1 MPAAGAHL
9 RQYAPFLPAACR
21 HVARSRV
28 RLDRTPFQTAIV
40 DLSHDGRGVAR
51 REGEGGKV
59 TFVAGALP
67 GEVVLAEPT
76 ARNRHFDEARTL
88 EVLQASPQRVA
99 PRCPHFG
106 VCAGCVLQHLAED
119 QQIVAKQRVLLDN
132 LQRIGHVTPQAVL
145 PALSGEPWGYR
156 RKGRFSVR
164 RVEKKDKTLVG
175 FRELDPRFVADLG
188 VCHTVIPQIGFK
200 VAALA
205 ELVEGLDGKRDIPQI
220 EFIAGDPAPGHSGVA
235 LTIRHMQ
242 PLSQAD
248 QAALVAFAQAHDFA
262 IFLQP
267 GGVDSVHPLYPQQ
280 VPLSF
285 RLPQWDVELA
295 FRPLDFI
302 QVNASLN
309 QKMIAHAL
317 ALLGAGPQD
326 RVLDLFCGL
335 GNFTLPLA
343 RTVREAVGV
352 EGDAGLVARARENAE
367 RNALGNAQFFAA
379 DLTQDQRQ
387 APWMRQGFD
396 KLLLDPPRS
405 GALEVLQ
412 QLPLKQ
418 FQRIVYVSCHPGSLA
433 RDAGYLV
440 NEQGFELKAAG
451 AMDMFPHT
459 AHVESIAVFER

>member
-1 MPAAGAHL
+1 
-9 RQYAPFLPAACR
+9 
-21 HVARSRV
+21 VARSRS
-28 RLDRTPFQTAIV
+28 RLDRTPFQTDIL

-59 TFVAGALP
+59 TFITGALP
-67 GEVVLAEPT
+67 GEVVSAEPT

-88 EVLQASPQRVA
+88 EVLQPSPQRVT

-106 VCAGCVLQHLAED
+106 VCAGCVLQHLEES
-119 QQIVAKQRVLLDN
+119 QQIVAKQRVLTDN
-132 LQRIGHVTPQAVL
+132 LTRIGHVTPGKVL
-145 PALSGEPWGYR
+145 PPLVGDSWGYR

-175 FRELDPRFVADLG
+175 FRELDPRFVADLSQ
-188 VCHTVIPQIGFK
+188 CLTVIPEIGSK
-200 VAALA
+200 VGAMATFI
-205 ELVEGLDGKRDIPQI
+205 ETLDGKRDIPQI
-220 EFIAGDPAPGHSGVA
+220 EFIAGDEAIM

-242 PLSQAD
+242 PLTEAD
-248 QAALVAFAQAHDFA
+248 RAAWTAFGQEHGFA
-262 IFLQP
+262 ISLQP
-267 GGVDSVHPLYPQQ
+267 GGVESVQPLWPAE

-285 RLPQWDVELA
+285 KLAPWDVELA

-309 QKMIAHAL
+309 VKMIAL
-317 ALLGAGPQD
+317 ALELLEAGPD
-326 RVLDLFCGL
+326 ERVLDLFCGL

-343 RTVREAVGV
+343 RTVRDVVGV

-367 RNALGNAQFFAA
+367 RNGLANAQFHAA
-379 DLTQDQRQ
+379 DLTQDQRN

-405 GALEVLQ
+405 GAIEVLQ

-418 FQRIVYVSCHPGSLA
+418 FKRIVYVSCHPGSLA
-433 RDAGYLV
+433 RDAGFLV
-440 NEQGFELKAAG
+440 NEQGFTLVSAG

-459 AHVESIAVFER
+459 AHVESIAVFEKR

>member
-1 MPAAGAHL
+1 M
-9 RQYAPFLPAACR
+9 
-21 HVARSRV
+21 ARSRS
-28 RLDRTPFQTAIV
+28 RLDRTPFQTDIL

-59 TFVAGALP
+59 TFITGALP
-67 GEVVLAEPT
+67 GEVVSAEPT

-88 EVLQASPQRVA
+88 EVLQPSPQRVT

-106 VCAGCVLQHLAED
+106 VCAGCVLQHLEES
-119 QQIVAKQRVLLDN
+119 QQIVAKQRVLTDN
-132 LQRIGHVTPQAVL
+132 LTRIGHVTPGKVL
-145 PALSGEPWGYR
+145 PPLVGDSWGYR

-175 FRELDPRFVADLG
+175 FRELDPRFVADLSQ
-188 VCHTVIPQIGFK
+188 CLTVIPEIGSK
-200 VAALA
+200 VGAMATFI
-205 ELVEGLDGKRDIPQI
+205 ETLDGKRDIPQI
-220 EFIAGDPAPGHSGVA
+220 EFIAGDEAIM

-242 PLSQAD
+242 PLTEAD
-248 QAALVAFAQAHDFA
+248 RAAWTAFGQEHGFA
-262 IFLQP
+262 ISLQP
-267 GGVDSVHPLYPQQ
+267 GGVESVQPLWPAE

-285 RLPQWDVELA
+285 KLAPWDVELA

-309 QKMIAHAL
+309 VKMIAL
-317 ALLGAGPQD
+317 ALELLEAGPD
-326 RVLDLFCGL
+326 ERVLDLFCGL

-343 RTVREAVGV
+343 RTVRDVVGV

-367 RNALGNAQFFAA
+367 RNGLANAQFHAA
-379 DLTQDQRQ
+379 DLTQDQRN

-405 GALEVLQ
+405 GAIEVLQ

-418 FQRIVYVSCHPGSLA
+418 FKRIVYVSCHPGSLA
-433 RDAGYLV
+433 RDAGYLA
-440 NEQGFELKAAG
+440 NEQGFTLVSAG

-459 AHVESIAVFER
+459 AHVESIAVFEKR

>member
-1 MPAAGAHL
+1 
-9 RQYAPFLPAACR
+9 
-21 HVARSRV
+21 VARSRS
-28 RLDRTPFQTAIV
+28 RLDRTPFQTDIL

-51 REGEGGKV
+51 RDGEGSKV
-59 TFVAGALP
+59 TFITGALP
-67 GEVVLAEPT
+67 GEVVTAEPT

-88 EVLQASPQRVA
+88 EVLQPSAQRVT

-106 VCAGCVLQHLAED
+106 VCAGCVLQHLEES
-119 QQIVAKQRVLLDN
+119 QQIVAKQRVLMDN
-132 LQRIGHVTPQAVL
+132 LTRIGHVSPGTVL
-145 PALSGEPWGYR
+145 PPLVGESWGYR

-175 FRELDPRFVADLG
+175 FREQDPRFVADLSQ
-188 VCHTVIPQIGFK
+188 CLTVIPEIGSK
-200 VAALA
+200 VGAMATFI
-205 ELVEGLDGKRDIPQI
+205 ETLDGKRDIPQI
-220 EFIAGDPAPGHSGVA
+220 EFIAGDDAIM

-242 PLSQAD
+242 PLSDAD
-248 QAALVAFAQAHDFA
+248 RAAWTAFGQEHGFA
-262 IFLQP
+262 ISLQP
-267 GGVDSVHPLYPQQ
+267 GGVESVQPLWPAE

-285 RLPQWDVELA
+285 KLAPWDVELA

-309 QKMIAHAL
+309 VKMIAL
-317 ALLGAGPQD
+317 ALDLLDAGPD
-326 RVLDLFCGL
+326 ERVLDLFCGL

-343 RTVREAVGV
+343 RTVREVVGV
-352 EGDAGLVARARENAE
+352 EGEAGLVARAKENAA
-367 RNALGNAQFFAA
+367 RNGLDNAQFFAA

-387 APWMRQGFD
+387 TPWMRQGFD

-405 GALEVLQ
+405 GAIEVLQ

-418 FQRIVYVSCHPGSLA
+418 FKRIVYVSCHPGSLA

-440 NEQGFELKAAG
+440 NEQGFTLVSAG

-459 AHVESIAVFER
+459 AHVESIAVFEKR

>member
-1 MPAAGAHL
+1 M
-9 RQYAPFLPAACR
+9 
-21 HVARSRV
+21 ARSRS
-28 RLDRTPFQTAIV
+28 RLDRTPFQTDIL

-51 REGEGGKV
+51 REGEGAKV
-59 TFVAGALP
+59 TFITGALP
-67 GEVVLAEPT
+67 GEVVSAEPT

-88 EVLQASPQRVA
+88 EVLQPSPQRVT

-106 VCAGCVLQHLAED
+106 VCAGCVLQHLEES
-119 QQIVAKQRVLLDN
+119 QQIVAKQRVLIDN
-132 LQRIGHVTPQAVL
+132 LTRIGHVSPGTVL
-145 PALSGEPWGYR
+145 PPLVGDSWGYR

-175 FRELDPRFVADLG
+175 FRELDPRFVADLSQ
-188 VCHTVIPQIGFK
+188 CLTVIPEIGMK
-200 VAALA
+200 VGVLS
-205 ELVEGLDGKRDIPQI
+205 EFIETLDGKRDIPQI
-220 EFIAGDPAPGHSGVA
+220 EFIAGDDAIV

-242 PLSQAD
+242 PLSDAD
-248 QAALVAFAQAHDFA
+248 RAAWTAFGQEHGFA
-262 IFLQP
+262 ISLQP
-267 GGVDSVHPLYPQQ
+267 GGVESVHPLWPAE

-285 RLPQWDVELA
+285 KLAPWDVELA

-309 QKMIAHAL
+309 VKMIAL
-317 ALLGAGPQD
+317 ALELLEAGPD
-326 RVLDLFCGL
+326 ERVLDLFCGL

-343 RTVREAVGV
+343 RTVRDVVGV

-367 RNALGNAQFFAA
+367 RNGLANAQFHAA
-379 DLTQDQRQ
+379 DLTQDQRN

-405 GALEVLQ
+405 GAIEVLQ

-418 FQRIVYVSCHPGSLA
+418 FKRIVYVSCHPGSLA

-440 NEQGFELKAAG
+440 NEQGFTLVSAG

-459 AHVESIAVFER
+459 AHVESIAVFEKR

>member
-1 MPAAGAHL
+1 M
-9 RQYAPFLPAACR
+9 
-21 HVARSRV
+21 ARSRS
-28 RLDRTPFQTAIV
+28 RLDRTPFQTDIL

-59 TFVAGALP
+59 TFITGALP
-67 GEVVLAEPT
+67 GEVVSAEPT

-88 EVLQASPQRVA
+88 EVLQPSPQRVT

-106 VCAGCVLQHLAED
+106 VCAGCVLQHLEES
-119 QQIVAKQRVLLDN
+119 QQIVAKQRVLTDN
-132 LQRIGHVTPQAVL
+132 LTRIGHVTPGTVL
-145 PALSGEPWGYR
+145 PPLVGDSWGYR

-175 FRELDPRFVADLG
+175 FREQDPRFVADLSQ
-188 VCHTVIPQIGFK
+188 CLTVIPEIGSK
-200 VAALA
+200 VGAMAVFI
-205 ELVEGLDGKRDIPQI
+205 ETLDGKRDIPQI
-220 EFIAGDPAPGHSGVA
+220 EFIAGDEAIM

-242 PLSQAD
+242 PLTEAD
-248 QAALVAFAQAHDFA
+248 RAAWTAFGQEHGFA
-262 IFLQP
+262 ISLQP
-267 GGVDSVHPLYPQQ
+267 GGVESVQPLWPAE

-285 RLPQWDVELA
+285 KLAPWDVELA

-309 QKMIAHAL
+309 VKMIAL
-317 ALLGAGPQD
+317 ALELLEAGPD
-326 RVLDLFCGL
+326 ERVLDLFCGL

-343 RTVREAVGV
+343 RTVRDVVGV

-367 RNALGNAQFFAA
+367 RNGLANAQFHAA
-379 DLTQDQRQ
+379 DLTQDQRN

-405 GALEVLQ
+405 GAIEVLQ

-418 FQRIVYVSCHPGSLA
+418 FKRIVYVSCHPGSLA

-440 NEQGFELKAAG
+440 NEQGFTLVSAG

-459 AHVESIAVFER
+459 AHVESIAVFEKR